1 MSHPRRPPSRPVHGI
16 LLLDKPLGLSSSQ
29 ALQQARYLFKAEK
42 AGHTGSLDP
51 LASGMLPLC
60 LGEATK
66 ISAYLLDADKR
77 YLTTATLG
85 QVSTT
90 GDKEG
95 ELSEP
100 VPLPSLDRDH
110 LEQVLNPFRGE
121 IAQIP
126 PMHSALKK
134 DGKKLYELA
143 RQGIEVERA
152 SRTITISQLII
163 TAFDG
168 QHLELD
174 VACSKGTY
182 IRTLVEDIGYALGCG
197 AYVSALHR
205 VEVYPFSGMRTYS
218 LDELRSL
225 SEQGGVAALDQCLL
239 PMDAALPH
247 LPSVTLTETQVAKI
261 QLGQKVR
268 CEQEAQ
274 PLVKLYSEAGQ
285 FIGLGEISAN
295 ITLQPTRVFVF

>member
-1 MSHPRRPPSRPVHGI
+1 MSHPRRPPLRPVQGI

-29 ALQQARYLFKAEK
+29 ALQQARFLFKAEK

-60 LGEATK
+60 FGEATK
-66 ISAYLLDADKR
+66 LSAYLLDADKR

-95 ELSEP
+95 VLSDP
-100 VPLPSLDRDH
+100 QTVPLLSKDT
-110 LEQVLNPFRGE
+110 LEPLLNQFRGE
-121 IAQIP
+121 IQQVP
-126 PMHSALKK
+126 PMYSALKK

-143 RQGIEVERA
+143 RQGIEVERP
-152 SRTITISQLII
+152 SRSVTISDLTLISFEAQQL
-163 TAFDG
+163 T
-168 QHLELD
+168 LD

-182 IRTLVEDIGYALGCG
+182 IRTLVEDIGQALGCG

-205 VEVYPFSGMRTYS
+205 VEVYPFNGQRTYS
-218 LDELRSL
+218 LDELRKL
-225 SEQGGVAALDQCLL
+225 SEQGGLEALDACLL
-239 PMDAALPH
+239 PMDVALPH
-247 LPSVTLTETQVAKI
+247 LPSITLTEAQVAKV

-268 CEQEAQ
+268 CEQAAE
-274 PLVKLYSEAGQ
+274 PLIKLYNEAGQ
-285 FIGLGEISAN
+285 FIGLGEINAT
-295 ITLQPTRVFVF
+295 ITLQPKRIFVF